1 MADRQDEQEQE
12 ESVAAIG
19 TFSKVRNAVGAG
31 VTAATDNPVTRN
43 LSSALMQ
50 GAFEKFGQ
58 AFTDTG
64 FRGRRGGGGIQAGLD
79 PNAMQPWRDAG
90 QKAVGALEQRWMKM
104 EYEDFQKSH
113 VAAFSEGSSGL
124 MEDFRTENALADE
137 GQMVDAQG
145 KVIQLDTTKQEDR
158 ARLVR
163 YRSELFTK
171 FYARQTDMV
180 QSLTAE
186 GVKFPHNTMIREQL
200 MNVFETSTN
209 QLMNTAK
216 PQERV
221 DTERAYSDIE
231 VQERQVA
238 AQERTARAQA
248 KAAKQADRP
257 ISVKEALADPSIGVQ
272 NILPWAEDTMMN
284 SPQAGAYIEQGKA
297 VLADQLHAA
306 HKAEWI
312 AGGGKEKEYDLLDP
326 ENIAWVDSQLAQ
338 SGGAIQRAATVEFVK
353 AKDPKAAEE
362 AKQHSPQYYDLMG
375 DSTAPDAPRGILS
388 DKRITESQR
397 DENVKGWKKPLADK
411 LEAYMSDPNNDPD
424 IEVAIDFIVNEW
436 LPGAIT
442 GSTSS
447 TAPSSIK
454 ATQSQSTEKYRELV
468 ARYARRYLEANFDK
482 ISAVAKD
489 QNKEK
494 ARRARNLRAGKLR
507 RRGVRGGAGL
517 GRAIS
522 SLFGDE

>member
-1 MADRQDEQEQE
+1 MADEQEQG
-12 ESVAAIG
+12 A
-19 TFSKVRNAVGAG
+19 FSKVRKAVGAG

-64 FRGRRGGGGIQAGLD
+64 FRGRRGGGGPQAGLD

-90 QKAVGALEQRWMKM
+90 AKAAGALEQRWMKM

-113 VAAFSEGSSGL
+113 IAAFSEGASGL

-221 DTERAYSDIE
+221 ETERAYSDIE
-231 VQERQVA
+231 VQERNA
-238 AQERTARAQA
+238 ASAERQSRAAA

-257 ISVKEALADPSIGVQ
+257 ISVKEALADPNIGVQ

-284 SPQAGAYIEQGKA
+284 SPQAGAYIEAGKA
-297 VLADQLHAA
+297 VLTDQLHIA
-306 HKAEWI
+306 HKAEWV
-312 AGGGKEKEYDLLDP
+312 AGGGKEKEYDELAED
-326 ENIAWVDSQLAQ
+326 NIAWVASQIAQ
-338 SGGAIQRAATVEFVK
+338 SGGAVQRAATVEFVR
-353 AKDPKAAEE
+353 AKDPKAAEQ
-362 AKQHSPQYYDLMG
+362 AKQHSPQYYELMSG
-375 DSTAPDAPRGILS
+375 TMKDAPKGILS

-397 DENVKGWKKPLADK
+397 DTNVKAWKEPLAAK
-411 LEAYMSDPNNDPD
+411 LEAYMADPNNDPD
-424 IEVAIDFIVNEW
+424 IEVAINHIVDEW
-436 LPGAIT
+436 LPGAVT
-442 GSTSS
+442 GQTSS
-447 TAPSSIK
+447 QAPPGILAIQSESTA
-454 ATQSQSTEKYRELV
+454 QYRELV
-468 ARYARRYLEANFDK
+468 ARFARHYLETHFDK

-489 QNKEK
+489 QNKDK
-494 ARRARNLRAGKLR
+494 AKRARNLRASKARGR
-507 RRGVRGGAGL
+507 GRRGSGGL
-517 GRAIS
+517 GRAS
-522 SLFGDE
+522 KSLFGDE